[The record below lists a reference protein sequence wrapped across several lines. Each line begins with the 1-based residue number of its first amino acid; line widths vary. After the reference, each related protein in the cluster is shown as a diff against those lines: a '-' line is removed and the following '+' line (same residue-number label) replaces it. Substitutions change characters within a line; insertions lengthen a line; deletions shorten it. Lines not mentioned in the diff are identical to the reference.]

1 MQQAVPR
8 EVPLAVG
15 CIDCLHALA
24 MKKEPPAPG
33 LPHESPFRW
42 ATHSPLLASWW
53 ITLAERLGVG
63 ERCDAFFQRAI
74 ALNSLNRVEQLG
86 GQTDYLLFVLVRYWL
101 PVVLPPSGRERLSKN
116 DLDYWLESEQIL
128 KAAVIRLR
136 ELKPL
141 IELLT
146 AQNPLAGLPS
156 EGVESRS
163 PAVEV
168 DLARMLEGI
177 AEAAGSYGGPDYTS
191 VIKQFDPVPLRQSQP
206 FKHNKKHS
214 AELWVVFLLREHLRA
229 LGLGKDRYWP
239 VVAEVCASAGIVQ
252 PSGHPYGADDLKSW
266 WQKNWPRTYTQLEQ
280 GQATADLTGAA
291 YQHDFEWF
299 QAWIAWQ
306 RARYPLAPGR
316 RA

>member
-1 MQQAVPR
+1 
-8 EVPLAVG
+8 
-15 CIDCLHALA
+15 
-24 MKKEPPAPG
+24 MKQDQPASG
-33 LPHESPFRW
+33 LPDDSPFRW
-42 ATHSPLLASWW
+42 ATHFPLLASWW
-53 ITLAERLGVG
+53 ISLADRLGVG

-74 ALNSLNRVEQLG
+74 ALNSLHRVEHLG
-86 GQTDYLLFVLVRYWL
+86 GQVDYLLFVLVRYWL
-101 PVVLPPSGRERLSKN
+101 PVVLPPSGRERLSKG

-128 KAAVIRLR
+128 KTAVVRLR

-146 AQNPLAGLPS
+146 AQNPLAVSPL
-156 EGVESRS
+156 EETESRQ

-239 VVAEVCASAGIVQ
+239 VVAEVCASAAIVQ
-252 PSGHPYGADDLKSW
+252 PSGQPYSADDLKSW

-280 GQATADLTGAA
+280 GQATGDLSGAA
-291 YQHDFEWF
+291 YHHDYTWF

-306 RARYPLAPGR
+306 RERYPLRHGR
-316 RA
+316 SV